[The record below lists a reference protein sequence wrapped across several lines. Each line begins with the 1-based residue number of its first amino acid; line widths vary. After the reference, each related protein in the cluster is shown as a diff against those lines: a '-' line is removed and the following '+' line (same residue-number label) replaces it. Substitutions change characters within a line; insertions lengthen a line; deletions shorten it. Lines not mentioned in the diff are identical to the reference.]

1 MTDTFFKK
9 KCQSCRSAALV
20 VSERGGPRSVITST
34 REVRRM
40 KLEVGDIKMDSDAGI
55 SFTQQQRT
63 PVTHTPSL
71 DPPHSEAGE
80 DRSTA
85 TRRGLLYALVISGAL
100 MSALTTLVALGALS
114 PLLLL
119 GWGLIAALALVTLMT
134 GRVRAAQRERVSS
147 ENGGE
152 VERERARRLLRLLD
166 AMAPMDVRALTEE
179 TGWSEEAVLSGLVF
193 LLERELVEE
202 DVDLETGHFCYARS
216 HHVRFDFEEREALA
230 PAAERLSALRS
241 SKP

>member
-1 MTDTFFKK
+1 
-9 KCQSCRSAALV
+9 
-20 VSERGGPRSVITST
+20 
-34 REVRRM
+34 M

-80 DRSTA
+80 ERSTA

-134 GRVRAAQRERVSS
+134 GRVRAEQRERGSS

-216 HHVRFDFEEREALA
+216 HHVHFDFDFGEREALA
-230 PAAERLSALRS
+230 PAAERLAALRS